1 MTSLFLAP
9 VLSSSY
15 ISRAL
20 RTATRLASVVLL
32 LAFFNPDARGQAVA
46 GRENVRP
53 TPCATN
59 LSFDSS
65 NDMQSLRAFGAVV
78 RKLFQQENFK
88 ELNCIA
94 DSERSS
100 KERLTG
106 GMWKLHEFYWA
117 IKEMQG
123 RPTQEDWDDHLRL
136 ARNWVAATPR
146 SITARIVL
154 ARFYIDYA
162 WDARGADTS
171 DTVSDS
177 GWKLL
182 GQRLD
187 MAKATLDEASAL
199 PIKCPEWYLAMQDI
213 ALGQDWDRARAEDL
227 LRRAIAFEPDYYYYY
242 RSYSYYLMPQ
252 WNGHDGDSAKFAEQA
267 ADHLGGDA
275 GDILY
280 FQIGEKI
287 VCACNEPEFGH
298 LSWPRLQKGYDLLEK
313 KYGVS
318 LANLNR
324 LALMAANAVDSVAA
338 DGAFKR
344 IGDNWDKSVWNAQ
357 EYFDQSKAWA
367 AHMAPAELRS
377 RGILQEAAANLQSTG
392 GAEYQKNIEQA
403 LLPFMKECVQS
414 ANNDLE
420 KFEIVVQVG
429 KDGGPEDVWPRRV
442 TATAQ
447 CVLRE
452 LYASHVKKE
461 TPFPPPPHP
470 SYWLDL
476 QLDPAIVGA
485 AAAAN

>member
-1 MTSLFLAP
+1 MAIIHP
-9 VLSSSY
+9 H
-15 ISRAL
+15 
-20 RTATRLASVVLL
+20 AS
-32 LAFFNPDARGQAVA
+32 GQAA
-46 GRENVRP
+46 EKQESVRP
-53 TPCATN
+53 APCATN

-65 NDMQSLRAFGAVV
+65 NDMQAGKAFGVTL
-78 RKLFQQENFK
+78 RQLLEQQNFK

-100 KERLTG
+100 KEKLPG
-106 GMWKLHEFYWA
+106 GMWRVHEFYWS

-123 RPTQEDWDDHLRL
+123 HPTQEDWNSRL
-136 ARNWVAATPR
+136 KLAESWVAATPR
-146 SITARIVL
+146 SITARVVL

-171 DTVSDS
+171 DSVTDS
-177 GWKLL
+177 GWKLF

-187 MAKATLDEASAL
+187 KAKATLDEASNL
-199 PIKCPEWYLAMQDI
+199 PTKCPEWFLAMQDI
-213 ALGQDWDRARAEDL
+213 ALGQGWDRAQAEDL
-227 LRRAIAFEPDYYYYY
+227 LQRAIAFEPDYYYYY

-252 WNGHDGDSAKFAEQA
+252 WNGADGDAAKFAA
-267 ADHLGGDA
+267 LSADHIGGDA

-280 FQIGEKI
+280 FQIGEKV

-318 LANLNR
+318 QSNLNR
-324 LALMAANAVDSVAA
+324 LALMATKAGDSVVA

-344 IGDNWDKSVWNAQ
+344 IGDDWDKSAWMTQ
-357 EYFDQSKAWA
+357 EYFNQNKTWA
-367 AHMAPAELRS
+367 AQFAPSELRS
-377 RGILQEAAANLQSTG
+377 RGILQEAAANAQSSG
-392 GAEYQKNIEQA
+392 GAQYEKSIEQA
-403 LLPFMKECVQS
+403 LLPFMKQCMQS
-414 ANNDLE
+414 ATSDRE

-429 KDGGPEDVWPRRV
+429 KDGSPEDAWPRKL

-452 LYASHVKKE
+452 LFESHVKKE
-461 TPFPPPPHP
+461 TPFPAPPRP

-476 QLDPAIVGA
+476 QLDPAAVSA
-485 AAAAN
+485 ALAAN